1 MSMLQVIEDGSSN
14 YAPRTWKNAA
24 AAELTVAFAVDLAQ
38 RESG

>member
-1 MSMLQVIEDGSSN
+1 MLQVIEDGSSN